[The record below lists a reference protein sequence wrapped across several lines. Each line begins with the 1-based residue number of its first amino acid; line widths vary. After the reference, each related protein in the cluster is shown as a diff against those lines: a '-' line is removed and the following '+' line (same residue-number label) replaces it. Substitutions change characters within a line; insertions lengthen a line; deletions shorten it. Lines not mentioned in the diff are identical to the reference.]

1 MDREATEERQII
13 PPINRFRGARAR
25 NHACSAALIQR
36 FAIVGRPGIVS
47 STIFA
52 QQAMIKPEAARNGQR
67 SLMRRHSPVRIS
79 RHSEATDL
87 RLSPIDSLYF
97 KVHGKIRP
105 SQNKLGDLKKS

>member
-52 QQAMIKPEAARNGQR
+52 QQATLKTEGRSQR
-67 SLMRRHSPVRIS
+67 PTM
-79 RHSEATDL
+79 A
-87 RLSPIDSLYF
+87 
-97 KVHGKIRP
+97 
-105 SQNKLGDLKKS
+105 N

>member
-52 QQAMIKPEAARNGQR
+52 QQAMLKTGGRSQRPE
-67 SLMRRHSPVRIS
+67 V
-79 RHSEATDL
+79 
-87 RLSPIDSLYF
+87 F
-97 KVHGKIRP
+97 KK
-105 SQNKLGDLKKS
+105 